1 MKLSIVT
8 VVLNDVLNIEQT
20 IRSVISQGVDLEYI
34 IIDGGSSDGTLKVLE
49 RYKDKIDVFIS
60 EKDSGIYDAMNKAIS
75 LASGERVCFM
85 NSGDMFYEKDVLKS
99 IENELLDEIDVL
111 YGDWEV
117 RYADKTRVAKA
128 DKSIKNI
135 WKGMTFS
142 HQSCFV
148 KKKLLQKYRFN
159 TKNHITAD
167 FELFYTLFKA
177 NRVFKYIPITIASV
191 SAGGVSD
198 IKRVESILSRYK
210 VIDKSIFRT
219 IYYLFLIKIEYFKS
233 IVKKI
238 LKIRK

>member
-8 VVLNDVLNIEQT
+8 VVLNDVLNVEQT
-20 IRSVISQGVDLEYI
+20 IKSVISQGVDLEYI

-49 RYKDKIDVFIS
+49 RHKDKIDIFIS

-75 LASGERVCFM
+75 LASGEWVCFM
-85 NSGDMFYEKDVLKS
+85 NSGDMFYDKDVLKS
-99 IENELLDEIDVL
+99 IENELIDEIDVL

-117 RYADKTRVAKA
+117 RYTDKTRVAKA
-128 DKSIKNI
+128 DKSVKNI
-135 WKGMTFS
+135 WKGMVFS

-148 KKKLLQKYRFN
+148 KKELLQKYRFN
-159 TKNHITAD
+159 TKNSIAAD

-210 VIDKSIFRT
+210 VIDKGIFRT
-219 IYYLFLIKIEYFKS
+219 IYYLFLIKIEYFKG

-238 LKIRK
+238 LVLKK